1 MRHPA
6 LLAPAFSPLTK
17 EQSEQFRTVVAAALA
32 EDGASADV
40 TSAATIQDGVVA
52 VANMVFRRGGVV
64 AGIPIAA
71 LAFSIVDPKI
81 RFEAIVTDGDLV
93 PPNAVL
99 AKITGPA
106 RSVLAGERV
115 ALNFVGLLSG
125 IATFTRAFVDAV
137 RDFPVRI
144 CDTRKTTPGL
154 RALERYA
161 VRAGGGYNHRFN
173 LSDALLIKDNHVLAV
188 GSVDKAVAAARANAK
203 GDLILEVECDSVEQV
218 REAVKAGVD
227 AVLLDNMTPQNI
239 RAAVA
244 IARGHAA
251 IEASGGITLEN
262 VRDVAKTGVD
272 VISVGALTHSAPT
285 VDVALDFTAPETSKT
300 ESQREDWVNAHM
312 GRTSKETAQR
322 LLTTQQPRPPEH
334 APILHLQAVKARCV
348 AGGASNFWIIGSEAG
363 EPTLNGDYP
372 LIGIS
377 PTAYFVQAAEYNF
390 LPYAIQRSRLAP
402 DNHSISGD
410 TKELEARM
418 HEVYG

>member
-6 LLAPAFSPLTK
+6 LLAPAFSPLSK

-40 TSAATIQDGVVA
+40 TSAATIQDGTSA
-52 VANMVFRRGGVV
+52 VANMIFRRGGVV

-71 LAFSIVDPKI
+71 LAFNIVDPKI
-81 RFEAIVTDGDLV
+81 RFEATAADGDLM

-115 ALNFVGLLSG
+115 ALNFVGRLSG

-173 LSDALLIKDNHVLAV
+173 LSDALLIKDNHVLAL
-188 GSVDKAVAAARANAK
+188 GSVDKAVAAARAHAT
-203 GDLILEVECDSVEQV
+203 GDLILEIECDSVDQV

-227 AVLLDNMTPQNI
+227 AVLLDNMTPENA

-262 VRDVAKTGVD
+262 VRDIAQTGVD
-272 VISVGALTHSAPT
+272 VISIGALTHSAPSA
-285 VDVALDFTAPETSKT
+285 DVALDFTQPATSRT

-312 GRTSKETAQR
+312 GTTSKATAQR
-322 LLTTQQPRPPEH
+322 LLTTQQPLPPKN
-334 APILHLQAVKARCV
+334 APILSLRGVKARCV

-363 EPTLNGDYP
+363 EPRLSGDYP

-377 PTAYFVQAAEYNF
+377 PAAYFIQAPEYNF
-390 LPYAIQRSRLAP
+390 LPYAIQRSLLAP

-410 TKELEARM
+410 TKDLEARM